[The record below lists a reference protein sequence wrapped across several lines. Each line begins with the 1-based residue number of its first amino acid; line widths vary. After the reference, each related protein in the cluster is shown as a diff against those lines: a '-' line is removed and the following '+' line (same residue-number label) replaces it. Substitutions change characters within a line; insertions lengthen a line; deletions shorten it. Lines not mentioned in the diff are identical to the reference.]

1 MSKADDNYKRLR
13 AELDRKLS
21 EDKRLGSIADKI
33 AKGTADFTDTA
44 KYTHIVSHHMGKV
57 ISENIGK
64 ITARLGKEAVCKE
77 LLRDHYDLING
88 VFGEVQVSIDEK
100 LGIHLQPVKPAYP
113 TERVDTWAH
122 SLEDPTVDQSVIERR
137 GQSGA
142 ENIGNSMHDDCVK
155 ENAKWRDKA
164 GLDTYLVRDA
174 GGGCC
179 AWCAAIAGRYKY
191 ADAPEDVFRRH
202 DHCTC
207 TVTYECGKMRQ
218 DVWSKESNWSKKQS
232 QEYMRQH
239 DAALAEKRKELRA
252 KGVNVSNAKLNKE
265 EIEAI
270 KARIDASEASKPT
283 VNTPEQAKELERQA
297 LEKNPVTKLT
307 PELAKAIDEQ
317 SKPVVHT
324 PAEAK
329 ELEQK
334 VLAENPITKNTPEQA
349 AELEKQML
357 ESKDNV
363 NKESVDN
370 FAKGAILEGG
380 YNEEDIRRAITQ
392 KGTNFVT
399 KDTNNPECIYGELA
413 ELIPPDDR
421 YYDIKAHGSPDSV
434 KIFDSVVDA
443 HKLAEII
450 LRREDYNNKP
460 IRLLCCETGKIKN
473 GTCVA
478 KELAELLGVEV
489 SAPTEILHVST
500 LGNVKIVSEN
510 GIKGKMVSFFPDPKG
525 V

>member
-1 MSKADDNYKRLR
+1 MRIQYYHKKDNESVVTGLPTPLELFKQEHTEEDYRQLVSFYRLEEWQEVER
-13 AELDRKLS
+13 AHLNSDRRYY
-21 EDKRLGSIADKI
+21 EG
-33 AKGTADFTDTA
+33 
-44 KYTHIVSHHMGKV
+44 
-57 ISENIGK
+57 
-64 ITARLGKEAVCKE
+64 
-77 LLRDHYDLING
+77 
-88 VFGEVQVSIDEK
+88 
-100 LGIHLQPVKPAYP
+100 
-113 TERVDTWAH
+113 
-122 SLEDPTVDQSVIERR
+122 R

-179 AWCAAIAGRYKY
+179 AWCATLAGRYKY
-191 ADAPEDVFRRH
+191 ADAPDDIFRRH
-202 DHCTC
+202 DNCTC
-207 TVTYECGKMRQ
+207 TTTYECGRMRQ
-218 DVWSKESNWSKKQS
+218 DVWSKRTWQAS
-232 QEYMRQH
+232 
-239 DAALAEKRKELRA
+239 EKELEQRKE
-252 KGVNVSNAKLNKE
+252 
-265 EIEAI
+265 I
-270 KARIDASEASKPT
+270 SEASKPT

-363 NKESVDN
+363 NKESVDI